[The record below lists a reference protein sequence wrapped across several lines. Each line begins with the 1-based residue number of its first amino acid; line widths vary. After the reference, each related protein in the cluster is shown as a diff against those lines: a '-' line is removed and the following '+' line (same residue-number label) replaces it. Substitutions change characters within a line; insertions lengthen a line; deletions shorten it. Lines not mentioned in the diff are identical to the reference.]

1 MITRW
6 EERDRGPGCGVRSV
20 LATSGS
26 GTLHLSEDEMP
37 AAELVLT
44 LVSLPSRWKSSHQV
58 TRP

>member
-26 GTLHLSEDEMP
+26 GTPIS
-37 AAELVLT
+37 VKT
-44 LVSLPSRWKSSHQV
+44 RCQQRSLY
-58 TRP
+58 